1 LRALLVQASPR
12 PRDVGANV
20 AWAAERVRDAADA
33 DLVVFPELFLSG
45 YQTHDLDQIALEPDD
60 DRLEPLRRAARGSSS
75 AVIVGAPERTA
86 TGVSNSAL
94 CFDVDGERAGSYRK
108 THLFGDELAAFEPG
122 EELAPIE
129 LCGRRLGIEICFD
142 MEFPEV
148 ARTLR
153 LAGAEMLVT
162 ISANMEPFAADHA
175 VYARARALENGMP
188 HLYVNRCG
196 VEAEL
201 RFTGASVAID
211 PDGRELAG
219 AGAGEEMLSVSI
231 GQLQREDPRER
242 CTEQRRAELYRG
254 WSG

>member
-1 LRALLVQASPR
+1 MRAHLIQASPR
-12 PRDVGANV
+12 PRDLAANV
-20 AWAAERVRDAADA
+20 AFAAERVRAAPDA

-45 YQTHDLDQIALEPDD
+45 YQTDGLDELALAPDD
-60 DRLEPLRRAARGSSS
+60 GRLEPLRRAALNAS
-75 AVIVGAPERTA
+75 AAVVVGAPERTA
-86 TGVSNSAL
+86 NGVANSAL
-94 CFDVDGERAGSYRK
+94 CFDAGGEWAGSYRK
-108 THLFGDELAAFEPG
+108 THLFGSELAAFEPG
-122 EELAPIE
+122 DELAPIE
-129 LCGRRLGIEICFD
+129 LGGRSIGIEICFD

-153 LAGAEMLVT
+153 LAGAEVLVT
-162 ISANMEPFAADHA
+162 ISANMEPFGVDHA

-201 RFTGASVAID
+201 AFTGASVAID
-211 PDGRELAG
+211 PDGRELAA
-219 AGAGEEMLSVSI
+219 AGRSEELLSAGI

-242 CTEQRRAELYRG
+242 CVEQRRAQLYRG